1 MNFARFAERID
12 GLQYV
17 ADKMELSGSRVRRYL
32 MQSTFCSNGDVLNSD
47 FDILQKALDI
57 LSDPDAMPGVMQL
70 RHLFAQVH
78 DIQGTLHTLS
88 QRHTLDEVEL
98 FEIKY
103 FATLCSDFRNVCAL
117 IGFPYENPE
126 DLPQVRELLDPHG
139 TGTVSFQLY
148 DCYSQSLSQARA
160 LARSTD
166 PEKEPETWNTVQDT
180 IQKEELAVREMLSQK
195 LNTSYQVLRDNFDRM
210 ARIEIWFAK
219 ADLAV
224 RYEMVR
230 PDIVTGSADDQ
241 LHIEGMINPQIADIL
256 GTVNKTFQPVSITL
270 TSGPCLL
277 TGANMSGKTVV
288 LKTLALIQTLA
299 QFSFFVPARRASIPL
314 VKDVFLVIGDKQD
327 QYRGLSSFAAEML
340 QLDRIMAVIR
350 KGTRL
355 LLLVDEPARTTN
367 PVEGAAILCA
377 LVDFLERYRTMSLV
391 STHYGDLGL
400 SCRKL
405 RVSGFDTAKVQG
417 RLDPLMMNDYMDYSL
432 TEDKDG
438 SVPMEALP
446 IARLLGVD
454 DSFIG
459 SAQKYVKRTIK

>member
-1 MNFARFAERID
+1 
-12 GLQYV
+12 
-17 ADKMELSGSRVRRYL
+17 
-32 MQSTFCSNGDVLNSD
+32 
-47 FDILQKALDI
+47 
-57 LSDPDAMPGVMQL
+57 
-70 RHLFAQVH
+70 
-78 DIQGTLHTLS
+78 
-88 QRHTLDEVEL
+88 
-98 FEIKY
+98 
-103 FATLCSDFRNVCAL
+103 
-117 IGFPYENPE
+117 
-126 DLPQVRELLDPHG
+126 
-139 TGTVSFQLY
+139 
-148 DCYSQSLSQARA
+148 
-160 LARSTD
+160 
-166 PEKEPETWNTVQDT
+166 
-180 IQKEELAVREMLSQK
+180 
-195 LNTSYQVLRDNFDRM
+195 
-210 ARIEIWFAK
+210 
-219 ADLAV
+219 
-224 RYEMVR
+224 
-230 PDIVTGSADDQ
+230 
-241 LHIEGMINPQIADIL
+241 
-256 GTVNKTFQPVSITL
+256 
-270 TSGPCLL
+270 
-277 TGANMSGKTVV
+277 
-288 LKTLALIQTLA
+288 
-299 QFSFFVPARRASIPL
+299 
-314 VKDVFLVIGDKQD
+314 
-327 QYRGLSSFAAEML
+327 ML